1 LVLKKYARFDQINRV
16 QIHRGGQGRRLMV
29 SGDPLR
35 LSQVLSNLL
44 TNAAKY
50 TDAKGRIALTVE

>member
-1 LVLKKYARFDQINRV
+1 VELDA
-16 QIHRGGQGRRLMV
+16 
-29 SGDPLR
+29 DPLR

-50 TDAKGRIALTVE
+50 SDPGGRSPRASLAMRSA